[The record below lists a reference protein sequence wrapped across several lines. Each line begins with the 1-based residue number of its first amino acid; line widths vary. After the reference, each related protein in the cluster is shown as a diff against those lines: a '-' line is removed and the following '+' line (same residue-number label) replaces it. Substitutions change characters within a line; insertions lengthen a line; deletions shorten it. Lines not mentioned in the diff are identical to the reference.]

1 MQSGRLFNQNA
12 EKSTFTP
19 FKHKSFAPYA
29 TDEWTEYWY
38 PVMHTHG
45 FVEANE
51 YGALNVKY
59 EKGWLKIYFSP
70 VQILNDSLKIK
81 EGDKVIYQTKL
92 SLTPLKA
99 FSDSIQVNIDPM
111 KLSAAI
117 GVNKLIY
124 QSQPANNNIARPV
137 KAPDD
142 FDWNSAY
149 GLYMAGKEFMDQ
161 KMYAEAEEKLNAA
174 LQKDNNFLP
183 ALVKMTELL
192 YRNIRYDEALE
203 FARKALSIDTHDG
216 AANYYYGLV
225 NTQLGNI
232 IDAKDGF
239 DLAAL
244 STEYR
249 SAAYTELSKLYLKE
263 KDYNKVLIYSA
274 KALDF
279 NRHNLSAY
287 ESQAIAYR
295 NLNDRRKA
303 EQVLNTMSAYIIIK
317 RNIGFVRFSF

>member
-1 MQSGRLFNQNA
+1 
-12 EKSTFTP
+12 
-19 FKHKSFAPYA
+19 
-29 TDEWTEYWY
+29 
-38 PVMHTHG
+38 
-45 FVEANE
+45 
-51 YGALNVKY
+51 
-59 EKGWLKIYFSP
+59 
-70 VQILNDSLKIK
+70 
-81 EGDKVIYQTKL
+81 
-92 SLTPLKA
+92 
-99 FSDSIQVNIDPM
+99 
-111 KLSAAI
+111 
-117 GVNKLIY
+117 
-124 QSQPANNNIARPV
+124 
-137 KAPDD
+137 
-142 FDWNSAY
+142 
-149 GLYMAGKEFMDQ
+149 MDQ
-161 KMYAEAEEKLNAA
+161 KMYVEAEEKLNAA

-203 FARKALSIDTHDG
+203 FARKASSIDTHDG